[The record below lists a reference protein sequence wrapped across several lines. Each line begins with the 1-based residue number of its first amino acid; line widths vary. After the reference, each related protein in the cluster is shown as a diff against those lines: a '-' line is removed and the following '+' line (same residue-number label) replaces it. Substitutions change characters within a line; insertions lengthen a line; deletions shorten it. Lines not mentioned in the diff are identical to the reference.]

1 LLLDRALVQLRK
13 DDLGK
18 LGYAINESLTAIS
31 QSSGM
36 VIYKRLRA
44 TLYPLALYCVSGAI
58 GGYFVWHAV
67 NGERGLKTKDEYEH
81 KIASLRGELEELKLE
96 HASWDHRIALLSGRE
111 IDRDLLDE
119 EARVLLDRVN
129 RNDLVVFLPRAQK

>member
-1 LLLDRALVQLRK
+1 MLDRALVQLRK

-18 LGYAINESLTAIS
+18 LGYAINESLTAIN
-31 QSSGM
+31 QASGM